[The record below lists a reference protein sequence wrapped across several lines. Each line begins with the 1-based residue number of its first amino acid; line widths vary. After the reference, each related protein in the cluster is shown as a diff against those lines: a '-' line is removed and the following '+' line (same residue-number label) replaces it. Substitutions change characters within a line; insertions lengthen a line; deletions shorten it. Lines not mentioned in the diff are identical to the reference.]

1 MRRFNLPIPSWSVA
15 VVISGGVAGALFLLA
30 GQHPRDAAAVGIGL
44 FLIFIYPKQILAIAA
59 GVLTIRFWPI
69 SIPFV
74 AIGGV
79 IIYWLKRK
87 KETVEEDD
95 VEVEFTTTYQEEI
108 TLREKQ

>member
-1 MRRFNLPIPSWSVA
+1 MRLFNLSIPSWSVA
-15 VVISGGVAGALFLLA
+15 IAISGGVAGSLFLLA

-44 FLIFIYPKQILAIAA
+44 FLIFIYPKQMMAIAA

-74 AIGGV
+74 AVGGA
-79 IIYWLKRK
+79 ILYWLKRK
-87 KETVEEDD
+87 KETAEEDD
-95 VEVEFTTTYQEEI
+95 VEVEFRTTYQEEI